1 MKTVFK
7 IILFPLALIIDLATW
22 ICIGMLSCSAF
33 VFTLASSI
41 LGILA
46 LAVLLTS
53 SVTNGLILFAF
64 AFWVSPMGLPMV
76 TAWMLTGLQRVSL
89 AIKGI

>member
-64 AFWVSPMGLPMV
+64 AFLVSPMGLPMV

>member
-7 IILFPLALIIDLATW
+7 ILMFPLALIIDLVTW

-33 VFTLASSI
+33 VFALASSI

-53 SVTNGLILFAF
+53 SVANGLILFAF
-64 AFWVSPMGLPMV
+64 AFLVSPMGLPMV

>member
-7 IILFPLALIIDLATW
+7 IIMFPLALIIDLATW

-64 AFWVSPMGLPMV
+64 AFLVSPMGLPMV